1 MPESTE
7 LSQAKRALLEKLLR
21 GSVASDDRL
30 VQSIK
35 RQSGTASAPLS
46 FGQQQIWLL
55 AQLMPDVPVYNECV
69 TLHLPGPLNVPVFE
83 RSFTEFLRRHAA
95 WRTSFPLVDGL
106 PVQHVHPPAPLA
118 LPVTDLRHLPVDARV
133 GEALRLATA
142 DGQMLFDLA
151 RGPLLHARL
160 VQLSES
166 EHRLFLTIHHIL
178 FDGVAIYQILL
189 PELYTIY
196 QAFLAGQPSP
206 LPALPLHYTDYAC
219 WQREQAEGEAFA
231 SHLAYWK
238 EQLAHAPATL
248 ELPTDR
254 PRPPVSTYRG
264 SMRPFALSRELSE
277 ALKALSRQEGTTLY
291 TTLATAFQTLLFRY
305 TGQEDLVIGTAS
317 AGRTHP
323 ELQTMMGYFLNT
335 LVLRTDLSG
344 NPPFRELLR
353 RVRAVV
359 AAAVA
364 HEAVPFAYL
373 VKELQPERDL
383 SVHPLFQVLLTLEPP
398 LATLPSG
405 WTLTQMDVTVGSAKF
420 DLSLELDDRP
430 EGLIG
435 RFEYNSDLFDAATI
449 DRMVGHWQTL
459 LAGIVAHPT
468 LRLTELPILTAA
480 ERTQL
485 LVAWNET
492 QTADTG
498 DMRLPQLIEEQVART
513 PEAIAVVSQDRQL
526 TYHELNAR
534 ANQLAAYLRTLGVG
548 SESLVGL
555 SMQRSSEMVVGLLAV
570 LKAGAAYVPLDPSY
584 PAERLAFMLT
594 DSRIEVLLTR
604 QDLAARLPVS
614 AARVVC
620 LDADPALLAQ
630 QCAENLSIAGT
641 AEQRA
646 YVIYT
651 SGSTGQPKG
660 VQITHRALLN
670 LLTSMRQQPGLTAE
684 DTLLAVTTLSFDIAG
699 LEIFLPLL
707 VGARLVIAGQEIVA
721 DGVALA
727 ALLAETRT
735 TVMQATPATWRLL
748 LASGWQGE
756 PHVKILCGGE
766 ALPLDLARQL
776 VPECA
781 SLWNMYGPTE
791 TTIWSSCVQVTAED
805 RSLSI
810 GRPIANT
817 QMYVLDPEQHLVP
830 VGVSGELYIGGS
842 GLARG
847 YLYRP
852 ELTAERFI
860 RHPFVQ
866 GAQARLYRTGDLARY
881 RADGTLE
888 ILGRLDYQVKVRGF
902 RIELGEIEATLQR
915 HPTVR
920 QALVMVREDTPG
932 VQRLVAYVI
941 PEASTAPTAR
951 ELLQALAQSLPAYML
966 PSTVVFLETLPL
978 TLNGKVDRKAL
989 PAPAEAGVASDTS
1002 PGAPVLTI
1010 HYQLLQIWQELLG
1023 TEQVSIQRNFFHLGG
1038 HSLLAARLINRIEQ
1052 VFHKQLPLAALFA
1065 SPTVEQLAALLLQE
1079 ETAAPVDPGPPQSS
1093 ARAPVVT
1100 VQAGL
1105 TRRPFFYL
1113 HGNWDGPSFY
1123 CFDLARQLGFEQPF
1137 YVLEPY
1143 RFAGLPVAPTCE
1155 TIAAAHIA
1163 AMRAIQPHGP
1173 YLLGGFC
1180 NGGVIAFEMA
1190 QQLHAQGETV
1200 DLLAIIEPGVAPFS
1214 LRLSRQLIQ
1223 VPGRLF
1229 RLAGD
1234 RQLDAF
1240 LRMRHFIRQ
1249 AFPRNWGKFPLYP
1262 SRQQLRQDETGV
1274 YSWVAAVYQHRQYP
1288 GKVTFLWA
1296 SIRRNS
1302 RRALWGQVNIR
1313 QEDSAESYVI
1323 PGSHFDLIMDHL
1335 HLTAAQLRACLD
1347 KVQFKQTR

>member
-1 MPESTE
+1 
-7 LSQAKRALLEKLLR
+7 
-21 GSVASDDRL
+21 
-30 VQSIK
+30 
-35 RQSGTASAPLS
+35 
-46 FGQQQIWLL
+46 
-55 AQLMPDVPVYNECV
+55 
-69 TLHLPGPLNVPVFE
+69 
-83 RSFTEFLRRHAA
+83 
-95 WRTSFPLVDGL
+95 
-106 PVQHVHPPAPLA
+106 
-118 LPVTDLRHLPVDARV
+118 
-133 GEALRLATA
+133 
-142 DGQMLFDLA
+142 
-151 RGPLLHARL
+151 
-160 VQLSES
+160 
-166 EHRLFLTIHHIL
+166 
-178 FDGVAIYQILL
+178 
-189 PELYTIY
+189 
-196 QAFLAGQPSP
+196 
-206 LPALPLHYTDYAC
+206 
-219 WQREQAEGEAFA
+219 
-231 SHLAYWK
+231 
-238 EQLAHAPATL
+238 
-248 ELPTDR
+248 
-254 PRPPVSTYRG
+254 
-264 SMRPFALSRELSE
+264 
-277 ALKALSRQEGTTLY
+277 
-291 TTLATAFQTLLFRY
+291 
-305 TGQEDLVIGTAS
+305 
-317 AGRTHP
+317 
-323 ELQTMMGYFLNT
+323 LNT

-344 NPPFRELLR
+344 NPSFRDLLR
-353 RVRAVV
+353 RVRSVV

-364 HEAVPFAYL
+364 HEEVPFAYL

-383 SVHPLFQVLLTLEPP
+383 STHPLFQVLLTLEPP

-405 WTLTQMDVTVGSAKF
+405 WTLTQMDVTVGTSKF

-449 DRMVGHWQTL
+449 ERMVGHWQVL

-468 LRLTELPILTAA
+468 LRLTELPILAAA

-485 LVAWNET
+485 LLTWNET
-492 QTADTG
+492 QTTDAG
-498 DMRLPQLIEEQVART
+498 DRWLPQLIEEQVVQT
-513 PEAIAVVSQDRQL
+513 PEAIAVLSQDSQL
-526 TYHELNAR
+526 TYHALNTR
-534 ANQLAAYLRTLGVG
+534 ANQLASYLRELGVG
-548 SESLVGL
+548 TGSLVGL
-555 SMQRSSEMVVGLLAV
+555 CMPRALEMVVSLLAI
-570 LKAGAAYVPLDPSY
+570 LKAGAAYMPLDPTY
-584 PAERLAFMLT
+584 PAERLAFMLE
-594 DSRIEVLLTR
+594 DSHAEVLLTR
-604 QDLAARLPVS
+604 QYLATHLPAGVT
-614 AARVVC
+614 RIVC
-620 LDADPALLAQ
+620 LDADAALLAEQ
-630 QCAENLSIAGT
+630 QTGNLSVAGT
-641 AEQRA
+641 TEQLA

-660 VQITHRALLN
+660 VQISHGALLN
-670 LLTSMRQQPGLTAE
+670 LLTSMRQRPGLTAE
-684 DTLLAVTTLSFDIAG
+684 DILLAVTTLSFDIAG

-707 VGARLVIAGQEIVA
+707 VGARLVVAGQEIVA

-727 ALLAETRT
+727 ALLAQTQA

-756 PHVKILCGGE
+756 PHLNILCGGE
-766 ALPLDLARQL
+766 ALPLELAQQL
-776 VPECA
+776 MPECA

-791 TTIWSSCVQVTAED
+791 TTIWSTCVQVKPED
-805 RSLSI
+805 RTISI

-830 VGVSGELYIGGS
+830 VGVSGELYIGGA

-847 YLYRP
+847 YLRRP

-860 RHPFVQ
+860 RHPFAK
-866 GAQARLYRTGDLARY
+866 GAEARLYRTGDLARY

-902 RIELGEIEATLQR
+902 RIELGEIEATLEH
-915 HPTVR
+915 HPAVR
-920 QALVMVREDTPG
+920 QALVMVREDTPA
-932 VQRLVAYVI
+932 VRRLVAYVI
-941 PEASTAPTAR
+941 PEASPVPTAR
-951 ELLQALAQSLPAYML
+951 ELLQALAQHLPAYML
-966 PSTVVFLETLPL
+966 PSAVVFLATLPL

-989 PAPAEAGVASDTS
+989 PAPAEAGVATDT
-1002 PGAPVLTI
+1002 PPEAPVLTI

-1023 TEQVSIQRNFFHLGG
+1023 IAQVGIQSNFFHLGG

-1065 SPTVEQLAALLLQE
+1065 SPTVEQLAAVLLQE
-1079 ETAAPVDPGPPQSS
+1079 ESDTPVDSSPPQSS

-1105 TRRPFFYL
+1105 TLRPFFYL

-1123 CFDLARQLGFEQPF
+1123 CFDLARQLGFAQPF

-1190 QQLHAQGETV
+1190 QQLQAQGETV

-1229 RLAGD
+1229 HLTPD

-1240 LRMRHFIRQ
+1240 LRMRHFIRR
-1249 AFPRNWGKFPLYP
+1249 AFPSNWGKLPLYP
-1262 SRQQLRQDETGV
+1262 SRQVLRQDETGV
-1274 YSWVAAVYQHRQYP
+1274 YSWVAAAYRHRQYP

-1296 SIRRNS
+1296 SVKRNS
-1302 RRALWGQVNIR
+1302 RRALWGQVNT
-1313 QEDSAESYVI
+1313 QEEHGAESYVI

-1335 HLTAAQLRACLD
+1335 HLTAARVRECLE
-1347 KVQFKQTR
+1347 KVQFKQTL